1 MTLTKILFYIH
12 RRCGSILFSSL
23 CCMKK
28 ELREKFPKWCSDYT
42 QKQNTLIL
50 TDDLDS
56 LVGCAIEK
64 YVKENE
70 INYFYDFK
78 NIFVADKEDKRKAI
92 GIDLA
97 LHRGKSWCNHVVR
110 INEDDYVNPQT
121 ANINALLKI
130 HSGNYTK
137 KYAMSTTLTMW
148 SFYNLPLPATKEGKM
163 TLLSI
168 DSSFLGHY
176 SDAFRKVHNTYL
188 HLLGFDELIDLLN
201 ETTKADYLYIQQKYN
216 LKSKIIMNDEGYLET
231 DVALAEL
238 QGFFDFLIELPNKQF
253 SLLAQFKTQD
263 DYTYRIQSKD
273 QILNLISFAL
283 TGTRKMKYT
292 TLC

>member
-1 MTLTKILFYIH
+1 
-12 RRCGSILFSSL
+12 
-23 CCMKK
+23 MKK
-28 ELREKFPKWCSDYT
+28 ELKEKFPAWCSDYT
-42 QKQNTLIL
+42 KGQNTLIL

-70 INYFYDFK
+70 INYFYDFQ

-97 LHRGKSWCNHVVR
+97 LHKGKSWCNHVVR
-110 INEDDYVNPQT
+110 INQNDYVNPLT
-121 ANINALLKI
+121 ANVNALLKV
-130 HSGNYTK
+130 HANNYTK

-148 SFYNLPLPATKEGKM
+148 SFYNLSLPTTKEGKM
-163 TLLSI
+163 ILLAI

-176 SDAFRKVHNTYL
+176 SDAFRKTHNTYL

-201 ETTKADYLYIQQKYN
+201 ETTKADYLELQQKYN
-216 LKSKIIMNDEGYLET
+216 LKSKIKLNNEGYLET
-231 DVALAEL
+231 DIALAEL
-238 QGFFDFLIELPNKQF
+238 QGFFDFSIELPQKQF
-253 SLLAQFKTQD
+253 NLLAHFKTQD

-273 QILNLISFAL
+273 QIPNLISFAL

-292 TLC
+292 TLY